1 MKTLQTIYN
10 KLNSVEK
17 TELETHKVE
26 LGIAD
31 DIQKAKGN
39 IETAIKEAN
48 AILKEFEKAKSE
60 FEKAEKVALKVRS
73 TASPKGKRLE
83 KMAENVYK
91 TTSKAEKA
99 AEGLGVNPSAIK
111 GYNELDSL
119 AGDLGSLAD
128 DIERFDFN
136 LGQ

>member
-60 FEKAEKVALKVRS
+60 FEKAENTS
-73 TASPKGKRLE
+73 TI
-83 KMAENVYK
+83 
-91 TTSKAEKA
+91 KA
-99 AEGLGVNPSAIK
+99 
-111 GYNELDSL
+111 
-119 AGDLGSLAD
+119 
-128 DIERFDFN
+128 N
-136 LGQ
+136 LF